1 MAQSLEKVKRAALYG
16 EEILLGLLLSAM
28 ILLACLQIIL
38 RTFFA
43 GGLFWADPVLRY
55 LVIWSGFLGAV
66 AATGRGRHIAID
78 LIDDHLPPVLQSWLT
93 LVIQLFSALASAGL
107 TWAGWRFVAS
117 EFAFG
122 ANGPLGLP
130 LWLLNSIFPLAFALI
145 TLRYLLLFFGQART
159 VIDGPV
165 IGREGGGQ

>member
-1 MAQSLEKVKRAALYG
+1 MAQSLAKLKRAALYG
-16 EEILLGLLLSAM
+16 EELLLGLLLSAM

-78 LIDDHLPPVLQSWLT
+78 LIGDHLPPVLQGWLT
-93 LVIQLFSALASAGL
+93 LVIQLFSTLAAAGL

-159 VIDGPV
+159 VIAGPA